1 MKPVSPGPGTE
12 VGSDYIEA
20 GTRTFWRVNIATVA
34 GGFCTF
40 ALIYCVQPLMPLLA
54 DTFQVT
60 PTQSSLALSFTTG
73 MLAIGMLATGIA
85 SEMLPRKSLMA
96 ASLVVSAL
104 LTVGAAL
111 APTWHSLLVTR
122 ALAGFTISGF
132 PAVAMAYVS
141 EEIHPKAGGLA
152 MGLYIGGNAFGG
164 MSGRLVTGV
173 LTDLLSWRW
182 AIGLIG
188 ALGICASL
196 LFWCL
201 LPPSR
206 HFTPHSANL
215 RVAKSALFRHLHDRG
230 LLLLFAMGF
239 LIMGS
244 FVSVYNYLSFRLVAS
259 PYGLSQTAVGLLFTV
274 YSVGMFSSAWA
285 GNMATRHGSAKILM
299 AMVIV
304 MLAGLA
310 VTLSH
315 PIWTILAGLIVF
327 TFGFFGA
334 HAVVSA
340 WIGRR
345 AQTAKAVASSFYLF
359 SYYAGSSVSGTT
371 TGLCWSNWGWHGVS
385 AAVAGLLI
393 IGVLV
398 VLGLKRLPSTAPLA
412 GEPITVQGD
421 FGVP

>member
-1 MKPVSPGPGTE
+1 MRTN
-12 VGSDYIEA
+12 YIEA
-20 GTRTFWRVNIATVA
+20 GTKTFWRVNIATVA

-54 DTFQVT
+54 AAFQVT

-73 MLAIGMLATGIA
+73 MLAVGMLMTGAA
-85 SEMLPRKSLMA
+85 SEMVPRKSLMA
-96 ASLVVSAL
+96 ASLIVSAA

-111 APTWHSLLVTR
+111 APTWHSLLLAR
-122 ALAGFTISGF
+122 ALAGLTISGF

-141 EEIHPKAGGLA
+141 EEINPDASGLA

-188 ALGICASL
+188 AFGICASL

-206 HFTPHSANL
+206 QFTPRSPDW

-239 LIMGS
+239 LLMGS
-244 FVSVYNYLSFRLVAS
+244 FVSVYNYLSFRLVAP

-274 YSVGMFSSAWA
+274 YAVGMFSSAWA
-285 GNMATRHGSAKILM
+285 GNMAARHGHGGVLL

-304 MLAGLA
+304 MIAGLA
-310 VTLSH
+310 VTLLHSL
-315 PIWTILAGLIVF
+315 WLILAGVVIF
-327 TFGFFGA
+327 TFGFFGG

-340 WIGRR
+340 WIGVR
-345 AQTAKAVASSFYLF
+345 ARSAKAMASSFYLF
-359 SYYAGSSVSGTT
+359 SYYAGSSVSGTL
-371 TGLCWSNWGWHGVS
+371 TGMCWSAWGWGGVS
-385 AAVAGLLI
+385 VAVGGLLVI
-393 IGVLV
+393 AVLV
-398 VLGLKRLPSTAPLA
+398 VLSLRHLPPVQPA
-412 GEPITVQGD
+412 GEQLPAERD
-421 FGVP
+421 FGTPSALSG